1 MDSRWKQPNLQ
12 LSMYFTICAL
22 FFFLFRCLVLSN
34 FRWNMHI
41 WYRLLLL
48 KICMHNM
55 HIQST
60 FSSTADTE
68 RKHESTREREAFTR
82 KMSSYEKRKKKTAK
96 TINSNECQKY
106 WKYSFVAA
114 DAAAAAAVV
123 IVICIALACKLWYV
137 YYDIRFMA
145 V

>member
-41 WYRLLLL
+41 CYRLLLL

-68 RKHESTREREAFTR
+68 RKHESTRERSIYKKNELIWKEEEKNR
-82 KMSSYEKRKKKTAK
+82 KDHKFQWMSEILK
-96 TINSNECQKY
+96 I
-106 WKYSFVAA
+106 FVRCCWCCCCSCCCYCHLYC
-114 DAAAAAAVV
+114 VS
-123 IVICIALACKLWYV
+123 
-137 YYDIRFMA
+137 M
-145 V
+145 